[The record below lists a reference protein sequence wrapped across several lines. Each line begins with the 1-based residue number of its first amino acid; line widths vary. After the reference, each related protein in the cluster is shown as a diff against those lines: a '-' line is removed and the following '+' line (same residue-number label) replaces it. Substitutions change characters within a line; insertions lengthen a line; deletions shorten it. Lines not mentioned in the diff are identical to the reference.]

1 MDITASDPD
10 TLKSD
15 AAHDHGTCAN
25 EVEFAQGAGTEDLN
39 VETVTS
45 NPLLP
50 TDRKWAIR
58 FRADGT
64 VTIVLGMR
72 DYGRGWFSAY
82 FASLVTA
89 RLGIPSQRVRI
100 YYSATLPAVLQT
112 PMPPAAVFHRSDV
125 GSVASAIADII
136 EDMCDE
142 VVQKGRRAFAAIAGV
157 GASDVGFDQQTGR
170 FFVLDR
176 DRIGEIL
183 EIAETVRGG
192 SPIMTEFAR
201 KLRRTDH
208 HAISGETEV
217 QPAA

>member
-1 MDITASDPD
+1 MQITATDPD

-15 AAHDHGTCAN
+15 AAHDYGTCTN
-25 EVEFAQGAGTEDLN
+25 EVEFAQGAGIEDLN

-72 DYGRGWFSAY
+72 DCGRGVFSAY
-82 FASLVTA
+82 FASLLTA
-89 RLGIPSQRVRI
+89 RLGVPSQRVRI

-112 PMPPAAVFHRSDV
+112 PIPSPAVLHRSDIFP
-125 GSVASAIADII
+125 VASAVADTI
-136 EDMCDE
+136 EEMCDQVIE
-142 VVQKGRRAFAAIAGV
+142 RGRSAFAAMAGV
-157 GASDVGFDQQTGR
+157 SADDVGFDQHTGR

-176 DRIGEIL
+176 DRSGNIL
-183 EIAETVRGG
+183 KIAETVRDG
-192 SPIMTEFAR
+192 SPIMTEFTR
-201 KLRRTDH
+201 KLRRTDP
-208 HAISGETEV
+208 SRD
-217 QPAA
+217 

>member
-1 MDITASDPD
+1 MDITVAEPD

-15 AAHDHGTCAN
+15 ATYDHGICTN
-25 EVEFAQGAGTEDLN
+25 EVEFVQRAGVEDLN

-125 GSVASAIADII
+125 GPVASAIADII
-136 EDMCDE
+136 EDMCDQ

-170 FFVLDR
+170 FFALDR
-176 DRIGEIL
+176 DRVGEIL

-192 SPIMTEFAR
+192 S
-201 KLRRTDH
+201 L
-208 HAISGETEV
+208 
-217 QPAA
+217 